1 VLGAA
6 GNIIW
11 SIIAWQNIPPTLVL
25 GQVNDNLVDQWVDYD
40 DNDILAKKTFAR
52 LILCDVERCN

>member
-1 VLGAA
+1 M
-6 GNIIW
+6 
-11 SIIAWQNIPPTLVL
+11 AWQNIPPNLVL